1 MFSKKVEEF
10 DDLKQNL
17 SVKEKEAQ
25 CAVIDKADLIDY
37 KAKYLRECA
46 QRDDLNQKYSQLNE
60 QLEVQ
65 AKESQ
70 DRIEVVLNEKT
81 ELI

>member
-17 SVKEKEAQ
+17 SLKEKE
-25 CAVIDKADLIDY
+25 VHSLSLERSDLIDY

-46 QRDDLNQKYSQLNE
+46 QRE
-60 QLEVQ
+60 
-65 AKESQ
+65 
-70 DRIEVVLNEKT
+70 
-81 ELI
+81 ELY